1 MIDLETLYDVATA
14 IIVASPFIYGGYR
27 LGKSFFTNLGE
38 QYGKKFK
45 TDTEFR
51 ENYLLVAKKM
61 NWSETKTIEELA
73 KSKQLNSLLNTHFMD
88 NFEIACQSFYLSP
101 IPTDY
106 IMSSM
111 QPIIL
116 EEQQALKTNKLEDKV

>member
-1 MIDLETLYDVATA
+1 
-14 IIVASPFIYGGYR
+14 
-27 LGKSFFTNLGE
+27 
-38 QYGKKFK
+38 
-45 TDTEFR
+45 
-51 ENYLLVAKKM
+51 
-61 NWSETKTIEELA
+61 
-73 KSKQLNSLLNTHFMD
+73 MD

-116 EEQQALKTNKLEDKV
+116 EEQQALKTNKLEDKVWVKEPQQWAVRAVRKHTSDVDDVVIMLIMHSIKLVQNVVSERLEQCENTIG